1 MGDPT
6 QYLPPSLD
14 KETLLEFARSLG
26 LPTPIGVRALIV
38 IAEYHPIY
46 LLSFSAEDASET
58 SPKLEALDGGNGS
71 VDLVLRVSGSH
82 LPHIKTENEVAVM
95 TWVRQHTSI
104 PIPEII
110 RFDATTKNSLGYEF
124 TLLTRSPSIG
134 LHEVYDQLSVEQL
147 TVIVDQILDIVLQM
161 HQKSWSG
168 VSGQVLSPSTA
179 ETGASAQVI
188 SRLILDETFWQAPDI
203 VTYFPAS
210 YTAYIV
216 ALVRVYQHAIR
227 VHTFLEARR
236 DLLPRLDAWVD
247 DLHVANIM
255 YDPTAARVTAI
266 LDWEFS
272 GAFLWNGQRNA
283 QAVEEQ
289 KRVRALFDERC
300 RIRGVDLLLETEP
313 RFSLQESMQDAI
325 GYLRAI
331 FGVCPRGEKAD
342 KVGEWRAI
350 LEPSLEIFKV

>member
-1 MGDPT
+1 MPKIQLNIDATKNCHIYIHPRHLRRGCRHKGTTLLTMGDPT

-46 LLSFSAEDASET
+46 LLSFSAEDASEI

-124 TLLTRSPSIG
+124 TLLTRSPGIG

-147 TVIVDQILDIVLQM
+147 TVIVDQILDIVLQL

-168 VSGQVLSPSTA
+168 VSGLVLSPSTA
-179 ETGASAQVI
+179 EIGASAQVI
-188 SRLILDETFWQAPDI
+188 PGLILEETFWQAPDI
-203 VTYFPAS
+203 VTYFPA
-210 YTAYIV
+210 
-216 ALVRVYQHAIR
+216 
-227 VHTFLEARR
+227 
-236 DLLPRLDAWVD
+236 
-247 DLHVANIM
+247 
-255 YDPTAARVTAI
+255 
-266 LDWEFS
+266 
-272 GAFLWNGQRNA
+272 RNA

-300 RIRGVDLLLETEP
+300 RTRGVDLLSETEP

-331 FGVCPRGEKAD
+331 VEVCPRGEKAD

-350 LEPSLEIFKV
+350 LEASLETFKE